1 MGSGE
6 RGAGRSARPSP
17 APPRLPHPRAAE
29 RPVSRSRGCAATMGT
44 AAGGKAYFQ
53 RGSLFW
59 FTVITLSFGYYTVR
73 AGPAERRPR
82 AAGGRG
88 GVGPASA
95 GRGVAQAQSG
105 SARPEPRGRGGQA
118 QEEDARALVRVF
130 RLLPRSRETSCSGFL
145 GKGVGAG
152 TAPHSKTQ

>member
-1 MGSGE
+1 MGAGSRE
-6 RGAGRSARPSP
+6 RGAGGGERGGAPAR

-73 AGPAERRPR
+73 AAPAERRPR
-82 AAGGRG
+82 AASGQPAEGSRRRNPALRARSPGGR
-88 GVGPASA
+88 
-95 GRGVAQAQSG
+95 R
-105 SARPEPRGRGGQA
+105 GQA
-118 QEEDARALVRVF
+118 REEDAGALVRAF
-130 RLLPRSRETSCSGFL
+130 RLLPPSRETSCSGFL

-152 TAPHSKTQ
+152 TAPHPKTQ